1 MQYLLLREAKG
12 KIVITKYK
20 RILNSTVLITGL
32 VIGLLL
38 AGFAQAAAN
47 TRCQGDD
54 AQKWNNCI
62 ATIKNNDGSAYEGDI
77 ANGQIH
83 GYGIL
88 TLPTGE
94 KVLGQFK
101 NSVLTGRGLFVG
113 NDGSRYAGDFD
124 QNNFNGQG
132 IYVAANGERQEGL
145 FKAGQLAEAK
155 KVTDA
160 QILALLSAAPTF
172 SSLAVLTGKTAGGE
186 TAPTAEMKTY
196 DAGKIYY
203 FQKGLGGPRG
213 TCVSTKWG
221 EGYQRNVGD
230 GIPYWGMKLY
240 SFFSGAKREP
250 GFFVGHS
257 AYDRFEG
264 TTVPL
269 SIEKANAERLRQCDY
284 VIATGEEL
292 NALPVLN
299 QVLHEA
305 NTEFKLKHT
314 LTLADAEKEWL
325 NARGFTSRADYDN
338 AATMNWEM
346 SGLSY
351 ASLSKFGVT
360 NMDQFNEAKKRR
372 EAIQCGEGYSNYL
385 EGMIDFLTD
394 EQAARKAKAPM
405 DKYCAKRVTKARQE
419 QAKEQE
425 AQRREELAS
434 PLLNCTKVN
443 CTSGASVESAVR
455 DSWMRLRAQNHPFAD
470 NCFDAIKLVKDLRE
484 AGRIFGPDTV
494 TTAFFMCNR
503 GLKELR

>member
-1 MQYLLLREAKG
+1 MSKS
-12 KIVITKYK
+12 KF
-20 RILNSTVLITGL
+20 ILNSTVLMTGL
-32 VIGLLL
+32 IFGLLL
-38 AGFAQAAAN
+38 AGFAHAAAE
-47 TRCQGDD
+47 TRCQGEDP
-54 AQKWNNCI
+54 QKWNNCI

-124 QNNFNGQG
+124 QNTFNGQG

-155 KVTDA
+155 KISDA
-160 QILALLSAAPTF
+160 QILALLTAAPAF
-172 SSLAVLTGKTAGGE
+172 SSVAILTGKAAGSE
-186 TAPTAEMKTY
+186 TAPATEMKTY
-196 DAGKIYY
+196 ETGKVYY

-221 EGYQRNVGD
+221 EGYQRNVSE

-240 SFFSGAKREP
+240 SFFSGATREP

-264 TTVPL
+264 TTVTL
-269 SIEKANAERLRQCDY
+269 SIEKAKAERLQQCDY
-284 VIATGEEL
+284 VIATSEEL

-299 QVLHEA
+299 QVLNEP
-305 NTEFKLKHT
+305 NTEFKLKHA
-314 LTLADAEKEWL
+314 LTLAEAEKEWL
-325 NARGFTSRADYDN
+325 NARGFTNRADYDN

-346 SGLSY
+346 AGSSY
-351 ASLSKFGVT
+351 ASLSKYGVT
-360 NMDQFNEAKKRR
+360 NMDKFNEADKRR
-372 EAIQCGEGYSNYL
+372 DAIQCGEGYPNFL
-385 EGMIDFLTD
+385 EGMINFLTD
-394 EQAARKAKAPM
+394 EQAARKTKAPM
-405 DKYCAKRVTKARQE
+405 DKYCAQRVAKIRQV

-443 CTSGASVESAVR
+443 CTNGASVESAVR

-470 NCFDAIKLVKDLRE
+470 NCFDAIKLVKDLRA
-484 AGRIFGPDTV
+484 AGRTFGPDTV